1 MHALA
6 LILAIMLLGIGGAV
20 LIALFSGGVP
30 EPAEHPDAF
39 AILPVPE
46 DTPAAR
52 AHLEHYASQIAWMD
66 AEILRCVILVNNPQ
80 TRSLCEELSR
90 DYECYR
96 TMTCRELQQF
106 LAERCGVGEIAGKC

>member
-1 MHALA
+1 MNALA
-6 LILAIMLLGIGGAV
+6 LILAVLLLGIGGAV
-20 LIALFSGGVP
+20 LIALFSGDVP

-46 DTPAAR
+46 DTPSAR

-66 AEILRCVILVNNPQ
+66 AEILRCVILVSNPQ
-80 TRSLCEELSR
+80 SRDLCEELSR

-96 TMTCRELQQF
+96 TMSSAELQQF
-106 LAERCGVGEIAGKC
+106 LAQRCGEGEIAGKS